1 MAEAPS
7 SAAAQS
13 LRTAQANIKRARD
26 EVEEML
32 GHLDTARQV
41 SAALCG
47 PHTLMARCSHAADS
61 PGSFGTAQSLAMSA
75 AVADGRMQRR
85 CHVLPLRGRTLA
97 GVTRLRQ

>member
-1 MAEAPS
+1 MAEGPS
-7 SAAAQS
+7 AGAAQS

-47 PHTLMARCSHAADS
+47 THTLMARCSHQQ
-61 PGSFGTAQSLAMSA
+61 TAQEIMQGHRVLWCLLRSVM
-75 AVADGRMQRR
+75 GRWEDMR
-85 CHVLPLRGRTLA
+85 CHVSHCAASFGRCTKLRH
-97 GVTRLRQ
+97 